1 MGQMEIMLRC
11 TGMSPLLRKF
21 FRMNSIIRRLISAR
35 YVCICIYVLF
45 CFVFLACVG
54 YLHDSN
60 SNDDVIKA
68 WAQILTQ
75 NHINISFFTIQW
87 HLNGL
92 DKGAKNFGAP
102 EGRSFGFQDT
112 RYLWN
117 RGHWKCLDDS
127 NGRMKGY
134 SFNNCVKK
142 FTGDYKMKRVYNT
155 DFLTDKAIEFIK
167 AQKELNNK
175 FALMVS
181 YPDPHAPNKV
191 RAPYDTMYDDTNF
204 EFPHTAKVALKKE
217 PAIPNW
223 SYRDPKYRNVTAS
236 DADAQIDDIEAS
248 NDFQKTMRQNF
259 GMIKLIDD
267 SVGRILNSLHETG
280 LTKNTI
286 LVFTSDHGDLMAEH
300 GNYGK
305 VLPYKTS
312 AGIPFILRWPDKI
325 KPKVVSSVFSSVDF
339 VPTILNLVGA
349 KSTGELD
356 LPGIDAS
363 PDLLDAELWK
373 SNSLQT
379 RFIDGPNGR
388 YAAAL
393 TERFKLV
400 LNKKGTPWL
409 FDLEKDPDELLNFY
423 KSTEF
428 YTEVSTRMQADLVDA
443 MAKHDFGLM
452 KGKNPVY
459 LDRPACE
466 ETLNNLGRSLPVDTC
481 HDLAGD
487 EAEAENYCA
496 KESFQTTCPVTC
508 NSCVEDSVGTMLLK
522 NREITCDKQVRKK
535 PNYYCKMKY
544 VQLFCAD
551 TCSGFMSSLSN
562 RALAGGKEIIQEDV
576 RHPRRRLL
584 PF

>member
-1 MGQMEIMLRC
+1 M
-11 TGMSPLLRKF
+11 
-21 FRMNSIIRRLISAR
+21 
-35 YVCICIYVLF
+35 
-45 CFVFLACVG
+45 
-54 YLHDSN
+54 
-60 SNDDVIKA
+60 
-68 WAQILTQ
+68 
-75 NHINISFFTIQW
+75 
-87 HLNGL
+87 NGL

-127 NGRMKGY
+127 KGWMKGY

-155 DFLTDKAIEFIK
+155 DFLTDKAVEFIK

-204 EFPHTAKVALKKE
+204 ELPRTAKVALKKE

-267 SVGRILNSLHETG
+267 SVGRILNAVHETG

-286 LVFTSDHGDLMAEH
+286 LVFTSDHGDLMSEH

-349 KSTGELD
+349 KSTEELD

-428 YTEVSTRMQADLVDA
+428 YTEVSTRMQDDLVDA

-452 KGKNPVY
+452 KNKNPVY

-481 HDLAGD
+481 RDLAED

-508 NSCVEDSVGTMLLK
+508 NSCVEDSVGRMLLK

-562 RALAGGKEIIQEDV
+562 RKEIIQEDV